1 MLLKHNPVDP
11 SLGLVYIAEQSSPS
25 DNVVNNLEEHRN
37 GSAFFVSFD
46 TNLQSF
52 DVMNRNKRQ
61 YKGKNIWDCIM
72 QEKIQSLIKDNA
84 WYGEQDHP
92 APMYKGQELTPQRIQ
107 NVYLPNRSHKIKEPK
122 IAGNLLTARIETA
135 SGTEAGRG
143 FASEI
148 IQGLVPAFSA
158 RAIANLQYIDNRP
171 TVVVRRLITYDW
183 VLFPSHKEAH
193 AIGSPVGNIAS
204 LPVNESADMPL
215 TEDIMMPLGEILEMI
230 GHKDYNTQAV
240 MESFDLSMDD
250 LQGFD
255 NSHNRVIIK
264 DGMSKMYVNLNKES
278 KAMVDDFFA
287 SF

>member
-11 SLGLVYIAEQSSPS
+11 SLGLVYIAEQTSPS
-25 DNVVNNLEEHRN
+25 DNVVKNLEEHKN
-37 GSAFFVSFD
+37 GSVFFVSFD

-61 YKGKNIWDCIM
+61 YKGKNIWECIM
-72 QEKIQSLIKDNA
+72 QEKIQSLLKDNA

-193 AIGSPVGNIAS
+193 AISSPVGNVAS
-204 LPVNESADMPL
+204 VPVNESADMPL
-215 TEDIMMPLGEILEMI
+215 TEDTMLPLGEILEMI
-230 GHKDYNTQAV
+230 GRKDYNTQAV

-255 NSHNRVIIK
+255 NKHNRVIIK
-264 DGMSKMYVNLNKES
+264 DGMSKMYVNLDKES